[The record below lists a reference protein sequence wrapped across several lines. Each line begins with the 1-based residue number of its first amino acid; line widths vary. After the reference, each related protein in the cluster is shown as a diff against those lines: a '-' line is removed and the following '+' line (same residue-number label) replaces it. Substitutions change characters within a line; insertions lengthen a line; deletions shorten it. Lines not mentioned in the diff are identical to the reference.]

1 MAVHNSPPPS
11 NALAQASTAN
21 GAESIDMEP
30 TLSSHF
36 IVYLRDY
43 LLDKQLPLEVLDEV
57 AHVIEDID
65 DSSQLPL
72 SQITELFNRVAELAD
87 DDFLGLNIGKRYHY
101 ESAGMIILLMLS
113 APSVEQGILALE
125 RYDKHFD
132 SAINIDFKVRTGE
145 AVFSVNLLN
154 PKHVKTDHINEYLLV
169 FLAQALSMA
178 TRKPMPCKEVWFEHA
193 SDKDI
198 APLQA
203 MFSCPVKM
211 GKSCNRIV
219 FESDYLKEKFYTSN
233 SGMFEIMG
241 QMMRAYSFS
250 HNGGAT
256 FLEALSREIVR
267 LSKEGPPS
275 LDEVATAL
283 NISSRTLRRR
293 LAEQG
298 YSFAEVKK
306 QARES
311 QARFYLNH
319 TNLTLSEI
327 AFELGYSELSAFSRA
342 FRSWTGV
349 SPQSFREEES

>member
-1 MAVHNSPPPS
+1 MAAHDSPPSTEAPA
-11 NALAQASTAN
+11 NAPAVC
-21 GAESIDMEP
+21 GADSIDMEP

-43 LLDKQLPLEVLDEV
+43 LLDKQLPLAVLDDV

-72 SQITELFNRVAELAD
+72 SQITELFNRVADLAD
-87 DDFLGLNIGKRYHY
+87 DEYLGLAIGKRYHF

-132 SAINIDFKVRTGE
+132 SAINIDFKVRSQD

-169 FLAQALSMA
+169 FLAQALSKA

-203 MFSCPVKM
+203 MFSCPIKM
-211 GKSCNRIV
+211 GQRCNRIV
-219 FESDYLKEKFYTSN
+219 FDAEYLKEKFYTSN
-233 SGMFEIMG
+233 SGLFEIMG
-241 QMMRAYSFS
+241 QMMKAYSFS
-250 HNGGAT
+250 HNGGAN
-256 FLEALSREIVR
+256 FLETLSREIVR
-267 LSKEGPPS
+267 LSNEGPPS
-275 LDEVATAL
+275 LDEVASAL

-293 LAEQG
+293 LTEQG

-306 QARES
+306 QAREN

-349 SPQSFREEES
+349 SPQSFRDDEG